1 MAVKLKANITY
12 QPIVESVSRKFVPKK
27 ETCSAGVE
35 AGPVVTMAAG
45 WMGGAVR
52 TSGRGGLGACS
63 KNYLVI
69 RSNARQSEASA
80 AELENRV
87 LFQVARAG
95 AQTCLMDVS
104 QVTNI
109 QQLYKAAS
117 EDKNKVINGVSA
129 YGYTYRGW
137 VFAVQHAGKKASE
150 EYNVNRFPTAF
161 DA

>member
-27 ETCSAGVE
+27 ETCSVIN
-35 AGPVVTMAAG
+35 TAG

-52 TSGRGGLGACS
+52 TTGRGGLGVCT

-69 RSNARQSEASA
+69 RSNARLSGASP
-80 AELENRV
+80 AELENRA
-87 LFQVARAG
+87 LFKVAQAG
-95 AQTCLMDVS
+95 ALHCIMDLM
-104 QVTNI
+104 QVTSM
-109 QQLYKAAS
+109 QLLYKAAS
-117 EDKNKVINGVSA
+117 ENKTKTINGVSA

-137 VFAVQHAGKKASE
+137 VFAVQHAGKKASA
-150 EYNVNRFPTAF
+150 EYNVNQFPTAF